1 MMRNKLGF
9 ATSLLMAFACALILD
24 TAASAQ
30 TGETKTGG
38 DYFVTSQWVADHLKD
53 PTLVLLDV
61 GEKSDYEHG
70 HIPGARFLDYEKIST
85 PHGSGLML
93 ELPPVEQ
100 LVKVFEEVGVS
111 DSSHVIVYF
120 NDEWVTPTAR
130 VYLTLD
136 YLGLRGRVSYLDGGM
151 QAWRKEGRP
160 VSTETPK
167 FAKGKLTP
175 HPRSD
180 VIAKID
186 LVQQDLH
193 KPGVA
198 IVDVREPK
206 CYGTAASCYGER
218 EGHIPGALN
227 IPWEVLVG
235 DDYKL
240 KSPDEL
246 RKIFQAAGVKPGDEI
261 IAYCHIGQR
270 ASLVYLVSRSL
281 GHDAR
286 LYDGSFEEWGG
297 RTDLPLEKSTGA
309 GNQ

>member
-1 MMRNKLGF
+1 MRKKLRF
-9 ATSLLMAFACALILD
+9 ANSALLIIGCTLLLAS
-24 TAASAQ
+24 AASAQ
-30 TGETKTGG
+30 TSETKAGTE
-38 DYFVTSQWVADHLKD
+38 YFVTTQWVADHLKD
-53 PTLVLLDV
+53 PALVLLAV
-61 GEKSDYEHG
+61 GEKSDYDHG
-70 HIPGARFLDYEKIST
+70 HIPGARYLDYEKIST

-93 ELPPVEQ
+93 ELPPAEQ

-111 DSSHVIVYF
+111 DSSHVVVYF
-120 NDEWVTPTAR
+120 SNEWMTPTAR
-130 VYLTLD
+130 AYLTLD
-136 YLGLRGRVSYLDGGM
+136 YLGLRGRISYLDGGM
-151 QAWRKEGRP
+151 PAWRKEGRAI
-160 VSTETPK
+160 STDTPK
-167 FAKGKLTP
+167 FAKGKLTA

-180 VIAKID
+180 VIAKIE

-198 IVDVREPK
+198 IVDVREAK
-206 CYGTAASCYGER
+206 CYTGTPTCYGQP

-270 ASLVYLVSRSL
+270 ASFVYLVSRYL
-281 GHDAR
+281 GHDTR
-286 LYDGSFEEWGG
+286 MYDGSFEEWSS
-297 RTDLPLEKSTGA
+297 RADLPLEK
-309 GNQ
+309 

>member
-1 MMRNKLGF
+1 MKNKLGF
-9 ATSLLMAFACALILD
+9 AKSALMVFACALSL
-24 TAASAQ
+24 APASRAQ
-30 TGETKTGG
+30 TGGEYLVTTK
-38 DYFVTSQWVADHLKD
+38 WVADHLKD
-53 PTLVLLDV
+53 PSLVLIAV
-61 GEKSDYEHG
+61 GEKSDYDHG
-70 HIPGARFLDYEKIST
+70 HIPGARYLDYEKIST

-100 LVKVFEEVGVS
+100 LVKVFEDVGVG
-111 DSSHVIVYF
+111 DSSQVVVYF
-120 NDEWVTPTAR
+120 SNDWITPTAR

-136 YLGLRGRVSYLDGGM
+136 YLGLRGRISYLDGGI

-160 VSTETPK
+160 VSTEAPK
-167 FAKGKLTP
+167 FAKGKLTA

-186 LVQQDLH
+186 TVQQDLH

-206 CYGTAASCYGER
+206 CYGTPSSCYGER
-218 EGHIPGALN
+218 EGHIPGAVN
-227 IPWEVLVG
+227 IPWEALVN

-246 RKIFQAAGVKPGDEI
+246 RKIFYAAGVKPGDEI

-281 GHDAR
+281 GHDSR

-297 RTDLPLEKSTGA
+297 RTDLPLEKSAAA

>member
-1 MMRNKLGF
+1 MKNKFRF
-9 ATSLLMAFACALILD
+9 ASAALMAVICGALLSP
-24 TAASAQ
+24 AASAQ
-30 TGETKTGG
+30 TAGANTNSE
-38 DYFVTSQWVADHLKD
+38 YFVTTRWVADHLKD
-53 PTLVLLDV
+53 PTLVLLAV
-61 GEKSDYEHG
+61 GEKGEYDHG
-70 HIPGARFLDYEKIST
+70 HIPGARYLDYEKIST

-100 LVKVFEEVGVS
+100 LVKVFEDVGVG
-111 DSSHVIVYF
+111 DSSNVVVYF
-120 NDEWVTPTAR
+120 SNEWVTPTAR

-136 YLGLRGRVSYLDGGM
+136 YLGLRRRISYLDGGM

-160 VSTETPK
+160 VSTEQPK
-167 FAKGKLTP
+167 FAKGKLTA

-186 LVQQDLH
+186 EVQQDLH
-193 KPGVA
+193 KPGIA

-206 CYGTAASCYGER
+206 CYGGASNCYGEPD
-218 EGHIPGALN
+218 GHIPGALN

-246 RKIFQAAGVKPGDEI
+246 RKTFQSAGVKPGDKI

-270 ASLVYLVSRSL
+270 ASLVYLVSQFL

-286 LYDGSFEEWGG
+286 LYDGSFEEWSA
-297 RTDLPLEKSTGA
+297 RTDLPLEKSA
-309 GNQ
+309 K

>member
-1 MMRNKLGF
+1 MKNKFGF
-9 ATSLLMAFACALILD
+9 AKSALIVLACALSL
-24 TAASAQ
+24 APASSAQ
-30 TGETKTGG
+30 TGGTKTGG
-38 DYFVTSQWVADHLKD
+38 EFFVTTEWVADHLKD
-53 PTLVLLDV
+53 PSLILLVV
-61 GEKSDYEHG
+61 GEKSDYDHG
-70 HIPGARFLDYEKIST
+70 HIPGARYLDYEKIST

-100 LVKVFEEVGVS
+100 LVKVFEDVGVGG
-111 DSSHVIVYF
+111 SSRVVVYF
-120 NDEWVTPTAR
+120 NNEWITPTAR

-136 YLGLRGRVSYLDGGM
+136 YLGLRGRISYLDGGM

-167 FAKGKLTP
+167 FATGKLTA

-186 LVQQDLH
+186 TVQQDLH

-206 CYGTAASCYGER
+206 CYGAPSSCYGER
-218 EGHIPGALN
+218 EGHIPGAVN

-235 DDYKL
+235 EDYKL

-246 RKIFQAAGVKPGDEI
+246 RKIFQAAGVKQGDEI

-270 ASLVYLVSRSL
+270 ACFVYLVSRYL
-281 GHDAR
+281 GYDTR

-297 RTDLPLEKSTGA
+297 RTDLPLEKSTA
-309 GNQ
+309 GGNR